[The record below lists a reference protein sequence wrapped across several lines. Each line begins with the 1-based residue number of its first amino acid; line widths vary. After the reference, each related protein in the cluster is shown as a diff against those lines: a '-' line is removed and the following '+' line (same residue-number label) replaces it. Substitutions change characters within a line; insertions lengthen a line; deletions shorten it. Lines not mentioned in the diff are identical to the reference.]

1 MKINFINHILIIIF
15 LSSLLGACD
24 AGLSGQI
31 EKCVQAALAAN
42 EPYKKSKEKAD
53 TEISARGFCL
63 RAASG
68 KD

>member
-1 MKINFINHILIIIF
+1 MKINFVNRILIITF
-15 LSSLLGACD
+15 FNSLLGACD
-24 AGLSGQI
+24 SGLSGQI

-42 EPYKKSKEKAD
+42 GPYKDSKDKAD